1 MYLSLY
7 TYLHYHFLDSECCI
21 ECTNVQQRSDSHV
34 SNHNLVISPHLR
46 FSCNGRITSV
56 RAGLNRLQNR
66 NDFVT
71 FQLWRPLLSGT
82 IIINKVGEIQ
92 LRSDNQVREGY
103 NNFEATIILT
113 SEERL
118 EFQLGDVIGYYHPP
132 QSRYQVLDVYA
143 MGYKLYR
150 FDEISPPNAIHIG
163 EANRILNDR
172 QPLLQFT
179 FGKNSISTSLS
190 AVYSIIILL
199 LLCCRYPMSQSIS
212 TSQWRDNIM

>member
-1 MYLSLY
+1 M
-7 TYLHYHFLDSECCI
+7 
-21 ECTNVQQRSDSHV
+21 
-34 SNHNLVISPHLR
+34 

-56 RAGLNRLQNR
+56 RAGLNRLQYR

-71 FQLWRPLLSGT
+71 FQLWRPLLSGR
-82 IIINKVGEIQ
+82 IIIKKVGEIQ

-118 EFQLGDVIGYYHPP
+118 EFQSGDVIGYYHPP

-143 MGYKLYR
+143 LGHVLYR
-150 FDEISPPNAIHIG
+150 FDEISPPNAIHID
-163 EANRILNDR
+163 EVNRTLNNR

-179 FGKNSISTSLS
+179 FGKNSICTSLS
-190 AVYSIIILL
+190 AEN
-199 LLCCRYPMSQSIS
+199 
-212 TSQWRDNIM
+212 NITITML